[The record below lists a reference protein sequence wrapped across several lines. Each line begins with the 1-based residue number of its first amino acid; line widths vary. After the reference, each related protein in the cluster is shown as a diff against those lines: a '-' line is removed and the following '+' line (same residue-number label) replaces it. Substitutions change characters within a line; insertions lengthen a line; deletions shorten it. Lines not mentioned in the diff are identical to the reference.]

1 MIADYLLTG
10 VKSRRQMKTKEWI
23 FSWGLQKL
31 FAMYVEINNHKVF
44 LSRRS
49 SQLNKNKNLSN
60 LSYQNIFAIKTNE
73 LSKPSLRIV
82 MEML

>member
-1 MIADYLLTG
+1 MIADYLLTE

-23 FSWGLQKL
+23 FSRGLQKL